1 MRNGKNKEEKQKK
14 EKKRKTT
21 KGNTQFEVI
30 HFRLRM
36 IQHTLSELSNN
47 YSVNL
52 EINQIL
58 KNVGNKQS
66 SVSTQS
72 EVNFFHDRTY

>member
-1 MRNGKNKEEKQKK
+1 
-14 EKKRKTT
+14 
-21 KGNTQFEVI
+21 
-30 HFRLRM
+30 M

-52 EINQIL
+52 EIKQIL

-66 SVSTQS
+66 LVSTQS